1 MNSKAI
7 QTGLI
12 GIAIAGLAFVGYQIV
27 APNHSTD
34 KTAFAEM
41 MIPHHEQAI
50 EISEIAQQ
58 NSTNP
63 DVLELANIIIAA
75 QDTEIATMQRWLEGT
90 DPNSHSMDD
99 HAGHMS
105 GMLSA
110 SEISALSEATGTEF
124 DKLFLEA
131 MIKHHLGA
139 LEMATPLATA
149 NDVELSELAK
159 KIVEEQTNEIAKM
172 EILLL
177 DLI

>member
-1 MNSKAI
+1 MNRKAI
-7 QTGLI
+7 RIGLI
-12 GIAIAGLAFVGYQIV
+12 GVAIVVLAFIGYQIIS
-27 APNHSTD
+27 PNYSTD
-34 KTAFAEM
+34 KTTFAEM

-63 DVLELANIIIAA
+63 DVLELANTIITA
-75 QDTEIATMQRWLEGT
+75 QDTEIATMQNWLEGT

-105 GMLSA
+105 GMLTE
-110 SEISALSEATGTEF
+110 SEISALAAATGTEF
-124 DKLFLEA
+124 DRLFLEA

>member
-1 MNSKAI
+1 MSSKAI
-7 QTGLI
+7 RFSLF
-12 GIAIAGLAFVGYQIV
+12 GIAVAALAFVGYQIV

-63 DVLELANIIIAA
+63 DVLELANTIIAA
-75 QDTEIATMQRWLEGT
+75 QDTEITVMQNWQEGT

-105 GMLSA
+105 GMLSEI
-110 SEISALSEATGTEF
+110 EISALSDATGSEF
-124 DKLFLEA
+124 DKLFLDA

-139 LEMATPLATA
+139 LEMATPLVTA

-159 KIVEEQTNEIAKM
+159 QIVEEQTNEIAKM
-172 EILLL
+172 EMLLL
-177 DLI
+177 NLI

>member
-1 MNSKAI
+1 MNNKAI
-7 QTGLI
+7 RTGLI
-12 GIAIAGLAFVGYQIV
+12 GVAIAALAFVGYQII

-50 EISEIAQQ
+50 AISEIARQ

-75 QDTEIATMQRWLEGT
+75 QDPEIDVMRNWLDGT
-90 DPNSHSMDD
+90 DSGAHSMGD

-105 GMLSA
+105 GMLSE
-110 SEISALSEATGTEF
+110 SEIAALSDATGTEF
-124 DKLFLEA
+124 DKLFLDA
-131 MIKHHLGA
+131 MIKHHIGA

-159 KIVEEQTNEIAKM
+159 QIIESQTKEIAEM
-172 EILLL
+172 EMLLL
-177 DLI
+177 NLI

>member
-1 MNSKAI
+1 MSSKAI
-7 QTGLI
+7 RFSLL
-12 GIAIAGLAFVGYQIV
+12 GIAVAALAFVGYQII

-50 EISEIAQQ
+50 EISEIAKQ

-63 DVLELANIIIAA
+63 DVLELANTIIAA
-75 QDTEIATMQRWLEGT
+75 QDTEITVMQNWLEGT

-105 GMLSA
+105 GMLSE
-110 SEISALSEATGTEF
+110 SEISALSIATGREF
-124 DKLFLEA
+124 DKLFLDA

-139 LEMATPLATA
+139 LEMATPLVTA

-159 KIVEEQTNEIAKM
+159 QIVEEQTNEIAKM
-172 EILLL
+172 EMLLL
-177 DLI
+177 NLI